1 MGVTVLYLERTEF
14 EVRMKQLSLTALIV
28 AAAAALAAADEIQ
41 LTNGH
46 KLTGNVSKKDAQ
58 KVIVE
63 VGAGTI
69 TLDAK
74 DVSSINPG
82 ATALNE
88 YDARWKDLH
97 SSTKA
102 SELYDLLLW
111 AKSKG
116 LTRHVGPLAAKI
128 ISLDLDHAGAR
139 AELRHEKVGG
149 KWLTFEQAQE
159 ARGLVL
165 VDDRWVTKAE
175 IQLMERR
182 RLEAREHAEAA
193 EEARKQHREE
203 ERMARQ
209 AAVDAY
215 NEQLQAA
222 MSQMDGYFYSPSFCF
237 SPYFRPYWW
246 APYQRS
252 RNFYQ
257 HSWMYNP
264 GGYYGLN
271 WRGLILR

>member
-1 MGVTVLYLERTEF
+1 
-14 EVRMKQLSLTALIV
+14 QISLAALIV

-58 KVIVE
+58 KVTIE

-74 DVSSINPG
+74 EVSTISPG

-88 YDARWKDLH
+88 YDARWKELH
-97 SSTKA
+97 TSTKA
-102 SELYDLLLW
+102 PELYELLVW

-116 LTRHVGPLAAKI
+116 LTRYVGPLAAKI
-128 ISLDLDHAGAR
+128 ISIDPEHAGAR

-182 RLEAREHAEAA
+182 RLEAKEHAEAA

-203 ERMARQ
+203 ERQARQ

-215 NEQLQAA
+215 NAQLQAA

-237 SPYFRPYWW
+237 SPYYRPNWW
-246 APYQRS
+246 APYLRS

-257 HSWMYNP
+257 HGWMYNS
-264 GGYYGLN
+264 GGYSGLN
-271 WRGLILR
+271 WGGLILR